1 MNRFKSGF
9 GAGNSGMNS
18 IAVFSMK
25 GGTGKT
31 TLSGSLGW
39 GLAEQGRRVLMI
51 DMDPQGH
58 LSQLFKA
65 RAIKGRTQLYDSLIH
80 ERPLAETIVPASHPN
95 LSLIPATEDHFNL
108 NTALLSTPWKEW
120 KLKDALYAM
129 NPFPYD
135 VVVIDLGASLSL
147 STYVALFAARILI
160 IPVLPDLLSYLS
172 LKSLFTFLDK
182 TCKYYKFVFDMIWV
196 LMNRVNSHRPLDREN
211 KKALEKYYKR
221 FLMPVAVREDLKFSE
236 AARERMVINS
246 YAPESTGARDMER
259 VAQFLGRYIPGV
271 ASGK

>member
-1 MNRFKSGF
+1 
-9 GAGNSGMNS
+9 MNS

-39 GLAEQGRRVLMI
+39 VLAEQGQRVLMI

-58 LSQLFKA
+58 LSQLFNV
-65 RAIKGRTQLYDSLIH
+65 RAVKGQTQLYYSLIH
-80 ERPLAETIVPASHPN
+80 EQPLAETIVPTSCPN

-108 NTALLSTPWKEW
+108 NTALVSKPWKEW
-120 KLKDALYAM
+120 KLKDALHAM
-129 NPFPYD
+129 TPFPYD
-135 VVVIDLGASLSL
+135 VVIIDLGASLSL
-147 STYVALFAARILI
+147 STYVALFAAKILI

-182 TCKYYKFVFDMIWV
+182 TCKYYKFAFDMIWI

-221 FLMPVAVREDLKFSE
+221 FLMPVVVREDLRFSE
-236 AARERMVINS
+236 AAREGTVIS
-246 YAPESTGARDMER
+246 AYAPESTGARDMKK
-259 VAQFLGRYIPGV
+259 VAQFLETVIPSV
-271 ASGK
+271 ASRKLVS